1 MIYLD
6 YAANTP
12 ADPEALSAFALY
24 ENKYIANPNSAHP
37 LGSLARQAMADVTDR
52 IASLLGIEAGG
63 IIYTSGAS
71 EANNMA
77 IKGIARA
84 RQHVGKHII
93 STPLEHPS
101 VSGPLMWLKE
111 QGWEIDLAD
120 IGRDGRIDVSRLKEL
135 IRSDTVL
142 VAVAAVDSE
151 LGQIQPVDEII
162 RLKAQYPGLLLH
174 VDATQAIGK
183 LPFSFAGIDSASF
196 TAHKFYGLNGIG
208 VLYKANNVLIEPL
221 IHGGFGASV
230 YRSGTP
236 TLSLA
241 ASLEKALSKS
251 MDALPER
258 YAHVRMLNERLRIS
272 FAGYPDVRIN
282 SQRDGVPHILN
293 LSVTG
298 VKGTRFRDALG
309 EGGACVSVKSACS
322 SDGTPSKA
330 VFAVSRDKKTALS
343 SWRIS
348 LSHLT
353 TQEEIKEFLEIF
365 DSSYRRLK
373 GV

>member
-12 ADPEALSAFALY
+12 ADPEVLDTFALY
-24 ENKYIANPNSAHP
+24 ENKYIANPNSAHT
-37 LGSLARQAMADVTDR
+37 LGLSARQAMADVTDR

-71 EANNMA
+71 EANNTT

-84 RQHVGKHII
+84 RRHVGKHII
-93 STPLEHPS
+93 STALEHPS

-120 IGRDGRIDVSRLKEL
+120 IGRDGRIDIGHLKEL
-135 IRSDTVL
+135 IRQDTVL
-142 VAVAAVDSE
+142 IAVTAVDSE

-162 RLKAQYPGLLLH
+162 KLKSQYPGLLLH

-183 LPFSFAGIDSASF
+183 LPFSFDGIDSASF

-208 VLYKANNVLIEPL
+208 VLYKTHNVLLEPL
-221 IHGGFGASV
+221 IHGGSGASL

-251 MDALPER
+251 MEALSDR
-258 YAHVRMLNERLRIS
+258 YAYVEMLNERLLRS
-272 FAGYPDVRIN
+272 LSLYPEVHIN
-282 SQRDGVPHILN
+282 SPGDSVPHILN

-298 VKGTRFRDALG
+298 VKGTRFRDILNESG
-309 EGGACVSVKSACS
+309 VCVSVKSACS
-322 SDGTPSKA
+322 SDGTPSRA
-330 VFAVSRDKKTALS
+330 VFAVSRNRKNALS

-353 TQEEIKEFLEIF
+353 TPEEIKEFLEIF
-365 DSSYRRLK
+365 DSSYRRLI